1 MTPLIYRYFTDHRNM
16 MRRFWGL
23 GGHYGKGKDGEET
36 RLISKWYVDPFS
48 SLLAKQKSRDLF
60 LWGIIRIISIKLKQ
74 QKAQNMLL
82 SFLSFFWSW
91 WGLSSGPWACCT
103 VLLYHWAMLA
113 AQNILSRDRKRYL
126 NVISRTDSL
135 VLHFE
140 IYIYFYINTHTHT
153 YIYNNQRQ
161 WGYHLDSGGGHAKG
175 G

>member
-82 SFLSFFWSW
+82 SFLSFF
-91 WGLSSGPWACCT
+91 GHDGAWAQG
-103 VLLYHWAMLA
+103 H
-113 AQNILSRDRKRYL
+113 
-126 NVISRTDSL
+126 
-135 VLHFE
+135 
-140 IYIYFYINTHTHT
+140 
-153 YIYNNQRQ
+153 
-161 WGYHLDSGGGHAKG
+161 GHAVQFYCITELCLQPKTFFLETEKDISM
-175 G
+175 